1 MADRPH
7 KIALCPGWFT
17 PPKDRSSRRFW
28 QRLRLTTIAHEVA
41 HLAGAMKVE
50 VGLDPETGTRV
61 VINAEVYGPFELR
74 TLARI
79 RPFLARINAENYA
92 KYVMEF
98 AKE

>member
-7 KIALCPGWFT
+7 KIALCPGWFI
-17 PPKDRSSRRFW
+17 PPTGRRLRRSW
-28 QRLRLTTIAHEVA
+28 QRERNTTIAHEVA
-41 HLAGAMKVE
+41 HLAGAMKLR

-61 VINAEVYGPFELR
+61 LINAEVYRSIGLR

-98 AKE
+98 TKH